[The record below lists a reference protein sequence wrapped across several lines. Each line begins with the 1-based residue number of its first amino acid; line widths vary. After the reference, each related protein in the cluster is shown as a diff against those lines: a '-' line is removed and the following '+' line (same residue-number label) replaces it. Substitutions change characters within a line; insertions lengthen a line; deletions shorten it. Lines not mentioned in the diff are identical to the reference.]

1 MTDVYFDDIML
12 RRIQRAENAA
22 RKNVDDTSDVEPDAD
37 ADADQS
43 VSFERSKQVKR
54 EGARSRRVAEDLDD
68 DGI

>member
-1 MTDVYFDDIML
+1 ML

-22 RKNVDDTSDVEPDAD
+22 RQNVDDTSDVEPDAD
-37 ADADQS
+37 ADQS
-43 VSFERSKQVKR
+43 ISIERSKQVKR